1 MLFKIWR
8 FNTNL
13 KIYVSQDFSS
23 VPPMENSRF
32 LESILHFFLLAVV
45 DKISQDFVS
54 KPPILVTAPALIH
67 SARIST
73 ILNVPL
79 SPHVALQLTWVR
91 CQVPSSH
98 RGFQ

>member
-1 MLFKIWR
+1 MY
-8 FNTNL
+8 L
-13 KIYVSQDFSS
+13 KIFHLCLRWKTLDFWSQSC
-23 VPPMENSRF
+23 
-32 LESILHFFLLAVV
+32 IFFLLAVV